1 MDFERLIFPFV
12 MAVISNSLMIIII
25 YFLRKIP
32 AFARLFNVGF
42 MVMLYAFCLLRI
54 FVPIEFPMVQ
64 IRLRDPVFYAWFIES
79 FAVYDDAAH
88 NTSHPNIFAW
98 IILGI
103 WVVGSLILA
112 VRSIVLH
119 RNFKKYLMANGDYA
133 TDRERAVFSE
143 VAKEVL
149 KNDANVSLRKT
160 DVIEGTVVVGLIHQ
174 TVLIPDESYSE
185 EELRMMFRHE
195 CMHIRNK
202 DLWIKL
208 LVQIY
213 CCIFWWN
220 PFAYLLKSD
229 LDLTLEMKCDLNTT
243 KGFSDDQVLTYVE
256 TLKKRSITKKR
267 KKVPFI
273 VSSELADGK
282 KKDQLLER
290 VRKLL
295 ALSPS
300 KIKQITFHLL
310 TLVLFLSIFVASYL
324 FIWQPDFSE
333 KEMQEEFYEFEK
345 VGEIVDRSNAYLVK
359 NSDGNYTFYF
369 NNEACETILKEEVE
383 QGMYNDYPIY
393 EK

>member
-1 MDFERLIFPFV
+1 MDFRQFIFPFI
-12 MAVISNSLMIIII
+12 MAVITNSIMIVII

-42 MVMLYAFCLLRI
+42 MVMLYVFCLLRI
-54 FVPIEFPMVQ
+54 FVPIEFPELQ
-64 IRLRDPVFYAWFIES
+64 IRLRDPVLYAWVMES
-79 FAVYDDAAH
+79 FFVYHDAAH
-88 NTSHPNIFAW
+88 NTTHPNIFAW

-103 WVVGSLILA
+103 WVVGALILA

-119 RNFKKYLMANGDYA
+119 SNFKKYLMANGDYA

-149 KNDANVSLRKT
+149 NNTANVSLRKT

-174 TVLIPDESYSE
+174 TVLIPDEDYSDS
-185 EELRMMFRHE
+185 ELRMMFRHE

-229 LDLTLEMKCDLNTT
+229 LDLTLEMKCDLSTT
-243 KGFSDDQVLTYVE
+243 KGFSDAQVLTYVE
-256 TLKKRSITKKR
+256 TLKNRCVTNKNKKT
-267 KKVPFI
+267 PFI
-273 VSSELADGK
+273 VSSELVDGK
-282 KKDQLLER
+282 KKDQLIQR
-290 VRKLL
+290 IRKLL
-295 ALSPS
+295 SLSPS
-300 KIKQITFHLL
+300 KAKQITVHVL
-310 TLVLFLSIFVASYL
+310 TLVLFLSIFAASYL
-324 FIWQPDFSE
+324 FIWQPYYE
-333 KEMQEEFYEFEK
+333 EEFEIEHYELKED
-345 VGEIVDRSNAYLVK
+345 GIIVDNSNAYLVK
-359 NSDGNYTFYF
+359 DGDGNYLFYYSDYPP
-369 NNEACETILKEEVE
+369 EPIPKEEVE
-383 QGMYNDYPIY
+383 QGMYDDYPIY